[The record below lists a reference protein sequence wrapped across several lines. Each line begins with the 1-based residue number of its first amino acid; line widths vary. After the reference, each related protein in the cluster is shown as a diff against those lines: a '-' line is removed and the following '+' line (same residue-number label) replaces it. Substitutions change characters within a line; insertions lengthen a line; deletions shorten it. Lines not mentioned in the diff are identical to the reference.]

1 MRKFF
6 KILWLIWAVFILSF
20 LSGCGQRE
28 PDLGSETLIRVG
40 DRTMTVF
47 DFNTAF
53 EIAKTAHESNTRQQS
68 EDLRKAK
75 LRLLNQLT
83 VEMVLLERAE
93 DLGITVTDAELE
105 KAVDEIKGD
114 YPEGE
119 FEATLLEFA
128 VSYDSWKKRLKTR
141 LIMEKVIDQELKSK
155 VTITAED
162 ISEFYKK
169 NYRNRKPETGSAQ
182 PSEDITEA
190 IVERLRRKKTEET
203 YSSWIEELKGKY
215 EIEINNQL
223 WEKIS
228 GSKSTNEIETNIES
242 SEKSE

>member
-1 MRKFF
+1 MKRLF
-6 KILWLIWAVFILSF
+6 KIFWLIGAVFIVFF
-20 LSGCGQRE
+20 LSGCGQE
-28 PDLGSETLIRVG
+28 ESDLGSETLIRVG
-40 DRTMTVF
+40 DRTMTVL

-53 EIAKTAHESNTRQQS
+53 EIAKTAHEYNIRQKP

-75 LRLLNQLT
+75 IRLLNQLT

-93 DLGITVTDAELE
+93 DLGISVTDAELE
-105 KAVDEIKGD
+105 KAVDEIKDD

-141 LIMEKVIDQELKSK
+141 LTMEKVIDEDLKSK

-169 NYRNRKPETGSAQ
+169 NYRNREPETGSAQ
-182 PSEDITEA
+182 SSEDINEA
-190 IVERLRRKKTEET
+190 IVQRLRRKKTEET
-203 YSSWIEELKGKY
+203 YSSWIEGLKGKY

-228 GSKSTNEIETNIES
+228 GFKSSNEIKTNIES

>member
-1 MRKFF
+1 MRIFF
-6 KILWLIWAVFILSF
+6 KILWLIWPVFLVSF
-20 LSGCGQRE
+20 LSACGPEE

-53 EIAKTAHESNTRQQS
+53 EIAKTAHDYNIREQS

-93 DLGITVTDAELE
+93 DLGISVTDAELE
-105 KAVDEIKGD
+105 KAVDEIKSD
-114 YPEGE
+114 YPKGE

-141 LIMEKVIDQELKSK
+141 LIMEKVIDEELKSK

-169 NYRNRKPETGSAQ
+169 NYRNREPETGSTQ
-182 PSEDITEA
+182 PSEDINEA

-203 YSSWIEELKGKY
+203 YNSWIEELKGKY
-215 EIEINNQL
+215 EIDINNQL